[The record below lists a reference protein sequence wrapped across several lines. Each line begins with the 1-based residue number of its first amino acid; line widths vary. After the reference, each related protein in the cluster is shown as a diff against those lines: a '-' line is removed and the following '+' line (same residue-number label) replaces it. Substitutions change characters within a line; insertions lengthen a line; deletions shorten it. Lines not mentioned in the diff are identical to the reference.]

1 MRGQTQG
8 EEHMTW
14 ILYVCFGMSFSLC
27 NQIREYEYKNQE
39 DCYRARES
47 VLSQIGKGYAIC
59 SPKKEKNT

>member
-1 MRGQTQG
+1 
-8 EEHMTW
+8 MTW